1 MIRRGLRWA
10 ALGLAVALLAVLLV
24 GERPAGSTG
33 RWLREAGLEARFET
47 VDGLRLR
54 YVRKGAGPSLILLHG
69 LGSSIYSWS
78 EVFDGLARQHDV
90 VAVDLPGFGSSDQP
104 EDLAFSRL
112 PRAVLGIMDRLGLE
126 KASLAGN
133 SLGGAVAIVVAAE
146 RPERV
151 ERLVLIGSAGFNLAP
166 ERRPAILRLVT
177 MVPGL
182 FLERLPIRRV
192 LTRRGLR
199 HVFLDAGK
207 VTEERV
213 EEYAA
218 PMLRPGA
225 ARSLHSLLTSSSS
238 ELDHFEEL
246 LARVRSPTLILW
258 GREDRWVPVADADK
272 FGAAMPGSRTIVLK
286 RCGHLPQEE
295 RPAETLALIQS
306 FLASR

>member
-1 MIRRGLRWA
+1 MIRRSLR
-10 ALGLAVALLAVLLV
+10 LLALASVVLLLAWLLL
-24 GERPAGSTG
+24 GQRPAVTG
-33 RWLREAGLEARFET
+33 RWLREAGLEERFLT
-47 VDGLRLR
+47 VDGLRIR

-78 EVFDGLARQHDV
+78 GVLDGLARQHDV
-90 VAVDLPGFGSSDQP
+90 VALDLPGFGSSDQP
-104 EDLAFSRL
+104 EELTFGRL
-112 PRAVLGIMDRLGLE
+112 PRAVLGLMDRLGLE

-151 ERLVLIGSAGFNLAP
+151 DRLVLIDAAGFNLAP
-166 ERRPAILRLVT
+166 EDRPGILRFVSA
-177 MVPGL
+177 VPDIL
-182 FLERLPIRRV
+182 LERLPVRRW
-192 LTRRGLR
+192 LTRAALR
-199 HVFLDAGK
+199 QVFLDPAQ
-207 VTEERV
+207 VTDERV
-213 EEYAA
+213 EEYVA

-225 ARSLHSLLTSSSS
+225 ARSLRSLLTSSSN